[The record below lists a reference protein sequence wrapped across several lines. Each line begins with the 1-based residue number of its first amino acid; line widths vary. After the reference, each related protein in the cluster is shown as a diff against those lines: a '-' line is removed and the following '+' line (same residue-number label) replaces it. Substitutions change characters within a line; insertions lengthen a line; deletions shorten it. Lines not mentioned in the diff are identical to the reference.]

1 MTETKRLIINTISQH
16 LRTAINIAMSLY
28 STRLAMEALGK
39 SGYGVYM
46 LIGGIVSLLLY
57 ITTSMVVT
65 TQRHLSYSYG
75 KGEHTQSSIIFQN
88 SYILHCILG
97 LAISACFLSITSLLF
112 EGHFLNIDAS
122 KATEARYVYYIVI
135 TTVLL
140 TFISSP
146 FRALLTAR
154 ENIVYISIIDIL
166 DGMLKLALTFL
177 LFYITEYRLTCYA
190 IILSS
195 VMLFNFL
202 ALSIYSKIH
211 YKEASL
217 LPHPLQFSKAVQ
229 RQLIG
234 FATWTLY
241 GTLSIFLRA
250 QGIAIVLNRIYGA
263 IINAA
268 YGIATQIFGA
278 IQAISQA
285 ILNAITPQIVKAEGC
300 NDRDRMLFLSQQAC
314 KYCFFLLAIFAIP
327 LLFEM
332 DTILHIWLIE
342 PPEHAN
348 TFCRIFI
355 IASLIDQITI
365 GLNVSIQAL
374 GKIRNYTLTLYT
386 VKLLTVPIVWILLQ
400 AGFTI
405 QHAMLSYIL
414 MELIAALLRLPYA
427 KHYVSLGYNTF
438 LRTVISKLPLPT
450 CAMLLTS
457 YATCQLPHFTLR
469 FLLTGILSALAGI
482 AALWFFG
489 LEASEKTYIL
499 SSIKKRGRK
508 A

>member
-1 MTETKRLIINTISQH
+1 MTETKRIIINTISQH
-16 LRTAINIAMSLY
+16 LRTVMNMAMSLY

-57 ITTSMVVT
+57 ITSSMVIT

-75 KGEHTQSSIIFQN
+75 KGEHIQSGVIFQN

-97 LAISACFLSITSLLF
+97 LAISVFFLSLTSLLF

-122 KATEARYVYYIVI
+122 QTTEARYVYFIVI
-135 TTVLL
+135 TSVLL
-140 TFISSP
+140 TFVSSP

-154 ENIVYISIIDIL
+154 ENIVYISVIDIL
-166 DGMLKLALTFL
+166 DGVLKLALTFL

-190 IILSS
+190 IILSA
-195 VMLFNFL
+195 VMFFNFL
-202 ALSIYSKIH
+202 ALSIYCKIR

-217 LPHPLQFSKAVQ
+217 LPHPLQFSKTVQ

-241 GTLSIFLRA
+241 GTLCVFMRA

-268 YGIATQIFGA
+268 YGVATQVFGA

-285 ILNAITPQIVKAEGC
+285 ILNAITPQIVKSEGSS
-300 NDRDRMLFLSQQAC
+300 DRDRMLFLSQQAC
-314 KYCFFLLAIFAIP
+314 KYCFFLLAVFSIP

-332 DTILHIWLIE
+332 DTILHIWLKE

-355 IASLIDQITI
+355 IASLIDQMTI

-386 VKLLTVPIVWILLQ
+386 VKFLAVPIVWLLLKS
-400 AGFTI
+400 GINI
-405 QHAMLSYIL
+405 QYAMLSYIL
-414 MELIAALLRLPYA
+414 MECIASLLRLPYA
-427 KHYVSLGYNTF
+427 RHYVSLDYYTF
-438 LRTVISKLPLPT
+438 LHTVIFKLPIPVI
-450 CAMLLTS
+450 AMLLS
-457 YATCQLPHFTLR
+457 CYFTCQLPDFTLR
-469 FLLTGILSALAGI
+469 FLLTGSISAVAGI
-482 AALWFFG
+482 AALWLFG
-489 LEASEKTYIL
+489 LEASERTFIL
-499 SSIKKRGRK
+499 SSIKKRKSK

>member
-1 MTETKRLIINTISQH
+1 MTETKRIIINTISQH
-16 LRTAINIAMSLY
+16 LRTAMNIAMSLY
-28 STRLAMEALGK
+28 STRLAMDALGK
-39 SGYGVYM
+39 SSYGVYM

-57 ITTSMVVT
+57 ITTSMVIT

-75 KGEHTQSSIIFQN
+75 KGEHTQSCIIFQN

-122 KATEARYVYYIVI
+122 QTTEARYVYYIVI

-154 ENIVYISIIDIL
+154 ENIVYISIVDIL

-177 LFYITEYRLTCYA
+177 LFYITDYRLTCYA

-195 VMLFNFL
+195 VMFFNFL
-202 ALSIYSKIH
+202 ALSIYCKIR

-217 LPHPLQFSKAVQ
+217 LPHPLQFSKTVQ

-241 GTLSIFLRA
+241 GTLCIFMRA

-268 YGIATQIFGA
+268 YGIATQVFGA

-285 ILNAITPQIVKAEGC
+285 ILNAITPQIVKSEGC
-300 NDRDRMLFLSQQAC
+300 DDRDRMLFLSQQAC

-332 DTILHIWLIE
+332 DTILRIWLKE

-355 IASLIDQITI
+355 IASLIDQTTV

-374 GKIRNYTLTLYT
+374 GKIRNYTLVLYT
-386 VKLLTVPIVWILLQ
+386 VKLLTVPIVWLMLKF
-400 AGFTI
+400 GFSI
-405 QHAMLSYIL
+405 QYAMLSYIL
-414 MELIAALLRLPYA
+414 MEFFAALLRLPYA
-427 KHYVSLGYNTF
+427 RHYVSLGYSNF
-438 LRTVISKLPLPT
+438 MRTVIFKLPIPVA
-450 CAMLLTS
+450 AMLLCC
-457 YATCQLPHFTLR
+457 YFTCQLPDFTLR
-469 FLLTGILSALAGI
+469 FLLTGFFSALVGI
-482 AALWFFG
+482 AALWIFG
-489 LEASEKTYIL
+489 LEVSEKSYIL
-499 SSIKKRGRK
+499 GSINKKRK
-508 A
+508 V

>member
-1 MTETKRLIINTISQH
+1 MTETKRIIINTISQH
-16 LRTAINIAMSLY
+16 LRTAMNIAMSLY
-28 STRLAMEALGK
+28 STRLAMDALGK
-39 SGYGVYM
+39 SSYGVYM

-57 ITTSMVVT
+57 ITTSMVIT

-75 KGEHTQSSIIFQN
+75 KGEHTQSCIIFQN

-122 KATEARYVYYIVI
+122 QTTEARYVYYIVV

-154 ENIVYISIIDIL
+154 ENIVYISIVDIL

-177 LFYITEYRLTCYA
+177 LFYITNYRLTCYA

-195 VMLFNFL
+195 VMFFNFL
-202 ALSIYSKIH
+202 ALSIYCKIR

-217 LPHPLQFSKAVQ
+217 LPHPLQFSKTVQ

-241 GTLSIFLRA
+241 GTLCIFMRA

-268 YGIATQIFGA
+268 YGIATQVFGA

-285 ILNAITPQIVKAEGC
+285 ILNAITPQIVKSEGSD
-300 NDRDRMLFLSQQAC
+300 DRDRMLFLSQQAC

-332 DTILHIWLIE
+332 DTILRIWLKE

-355 IASLIDQITI
+355 IASLIDQTTV

-374 GKIRNYTLTLYT
+374 GKIRNYTLVLYT
-386 VKLLTVPIVWILLQ
+386 VKLLTVPIVWLMLKF
-400 AGFTI
+400 GFSI
-405 QHAMLSYIL
+405 QYAMLSYIL
-414 MELIAALLRLPYA
+414 MEFFAALLRLPYA
-427 KHYVSLGYNTF
+427 RHYVSLGYSNF
-438 LRTVISKLPLPT
+438 MRTVIFKLPIPVA
-450 CAMLLTS
+450 AMLLCC
-457 YATCQLPHFTLR
+457 YFTCQLPDFTLR
-469 FLLTGILSALAGI
+469 FLLTGFFSALVGI
-482 AALWFFG
+482 AALWIFG
-489 LEASEKTYIL
+489 LEVSEKSYIL
-499 SSIKKRGRK
+499 GSINKKRK
-508 A
+508 V

>member
-1 MTETKRLIINTISQH
+1 MTETNRIIINTISQH
-16 LRTAINIAMSLY
+16 LRTVMNIVMSLY
-28 STRLAMEALGK
+28 STRLAMEVLGQ
-39 SGYGVYM
+39 SSYGVYM

-57 ITTSMVVT
+57 ITSSMVIT

-75 KGEHTQSSIIFQN
+75 KGENTQSFIIFQN
-88 SYILHCILG
+88 SYILHCLFG
-97 LAISACFLSITSLLF
+97 LAISVCFLSITSFLF
-112 EGHFLNIDAS
+112 DGHFLNIDTS
-122 KATEARYVYYIVI
+122 QTTEARYVYYIVI

-140 TFISSP
+140 TFVSSP

-154 ENIVYISIIDIL
+154 ENIIYISIIDII

-190 IILSS
+190 IILSA

-202 ALSIYSKIH
+202 ALSIFCKLR

-217 LPHPLQFSKAVQ
+217 LPHPLQFSKTVQ

-234 FATWTLY
+234 FATWTLF
-241 GTLSIFLRA
+241 GTLCIFMRA
-250 QGIAIVLNRIYGA
+250 QGIAIVLNRTYGA
-263 IINAA
+263 VINAA
-268 YGIATQIFGA
+268 YGIATQAFGA

-285 ILNAITPQIVKAEGC
+285 ILNAITPQIVKAEGS

-332 DTILHIWLIE
+332 DTILHIWLKE

-355 IASLIDQITI
+355 IASLIDQLTI

-374 GKIRNYTLTLYT
+374 GKIRNYTMCLYI
-386 VKLLTVPIVWILLQ
+386 VKLLTVTMVWLLLMT
-400 AGFTI
+400 GYSI
-405 QHAMLSYIL
+405 QHAMISYIL
-414 MELIAALLRLPYA
+414 MEFIAALLRLPFA
-427 KHYVSLGYNTF
+427 HHYVSLRYNTF
-438 LRTVISKLPLPT
+438 LHTVIFRLPIPVA
-450 CAMLLTS
+450 AMLLTCYS
-457 YATCQLPHFTLR
+457 TSLLPDFTLR
-469 FLLTGILSALAGI
+469 FLLTGSLSAFTGI
-482 AALWFFG
+482 VALWFFG
-489 LEASEKTYIL
+489 LDASEKTYIL
-499 SSIKKRGRK
+499 DSIKKRERK

>member
-122 KATEARYVYYIVI
+122 QATEARYVYYIVI
-135 TTVLL
+135 TTVFL
-140 TFISSP
+140 TCISAP
-146 FRALLTAR
+146 CRALLPAR

-250 QGIAIVLNRIYGA
+250 QGIAVVLNRIYGA

-285 ILNAITPQIVKAEGC
+285 ILNAITPQIVKAEGS

-457 YATCQLPHFTLR
+457 YATCLLPHFTLR

>member
-1 MTETKRLIINTISQH
+1 MTETKRIIINTISQH
-16 LRTAINIAMSLY
+16 LRTAMNIAMSLY
-28 STRLAMEALGK
+28 STRLAMDALGK
-39 SGYGVYM
+39 SCYGVYM

-57 ITTSMVVT
+57 ITTSMVIT

-75 KGEHTQSSIIFQN
+75 KGEHAQSCIIFQN

-122 KATEARYVYYIVI
+122 QTTEARYVYYIVI

-154 ENIVYISIIDIL
+154 ENIVYISIVDIL

-177 LFYITEYRLTCYA
+177 LFYITDYRLTCYA

-195 VMLFNFL
+195 VMFFNFL
-202 ALSIYSKIH
+202 ALSIYCKIR

-217 LPHPLQFSKAVQ
+217 LPHPLQFSKTVQ

-241 GTLSIFLRA
+241 GTLCIFMRA

-268 YGIATQIFGA
+268 YGIATQVFGA

-285 ILNAITPQIVKAEGC
+285 ILNAITPQIVKSEGSD
-300 NDRDRMLFLSQQAC
+300 DRDRMLFLSQQAC

-332 DTILHIWLIE
+332 DTILRIWLKE

-355 IASLIDQITI
+355 IASLIDQTTV

-374 GKIRNYTLTLYT
+374 GKIRNYTLVLYT
-386 VKLLTVPIVWILLQ
+386 VKLLTVPIVWLMLKS
-400 AGFTI
+400 GFSI
-405 QHAMLSYIL
+405 QYAMLSYIL
-414 MELIAALLRLPYA
+414 MEFIAALLRLPYA
-427 KHYVSLGYNTF
+427 RPYVSLGYGTF
-438 LRTVISKLPLPT
+438 LRTVIFKLPIPVA
-450 CAMLLTS
+450 AMLLS
-457 YATCQLPHFTLR
+457 CYFTCQLPDFMIR
-469 FLLTGILSALAGI
+469 FLLTGFLSAIVGI

-489 LEASEKTYIL
+489 LELSEKAYIL
-499 SSIKKRGRK
+499 GSINKKRK

>member
-1 MTETKRLIINTISQH
+1 
-16 LRTAINIAMSLY
+16 
-28 STRLAMEALGK
+28 
-39 SGYGVYM
+39 
-46 LIGGIVSLLLY
+46 
-57 ITTSMVVT
+57 MVIT

-75 KGEHTQSSIIFQN
+75 KGEYIQSCVIFQN

-112 EGHFLNIDAS
+112 EGHFLNIDTS
-122 KATEARYVYYIVI
+122 QTTEARYVYYIVI

-146 FRALLTAR
+146 FRALITAR
-154 ENIVYISIIDIL
+154 ENIVYISIIDII
-166 DGMLKLALTFL
+166 DGMLKLVLTFL

-202 ALSIYSKIH
+202 ALSIYCKIR

-217 LPHPLQFSKAVQ
+217 LPHPRQFSKTVQ

-241 GTLSIFLRA
+241 GTISIFMRS
-250 QGIAIVLNRIYGA
+250 QGIAIVFNRTYGV

-268 YGIATQIFGA
+268 LGLATQILGA

-285 ILNAITPQIVKAEGC
+285 ILNAITPQIVKAEGS

-327 LLFEM
+327 LIFEM
-332 DTILHIWLIE
+332 DTILRIWLNE

-355 IASLIDQITI
+355 IASLIDQITV

-374 GKIRNYTLTLYT
+374 GEIRNYTLTLYT
-386 VKLLTVPIVWILLQ
+386 VKLLTVPIVWLLLK
-400 AGFTI
+400 AGLSI
-405 QHAMLSYIL
+405 EYAMLSYVL
-414 MELIAALLRLPYA
+414 MEFIGALVRLPYA
-427 KHYVSLGYNTF
+427 RHYVSLGYNTF
-438 LRTVISKLPLPT
+438 LRTVIVKLPIPVA
-450 CAMLLTS
+450 AMLLTS
-457 YATCQLPHFTLR
+457 YFTCQLPGFTLR
-469 FLLTGILSALAGI
+469 FLITGTLSALAGI
-482 AALWFFG
+482 ATLWFFG
-489 LEASEKTYIL
+489 LEATEKAYIL
-499 SSIKKRGRK
+499 GFVKKKGRK
-508 A
+508 AQL